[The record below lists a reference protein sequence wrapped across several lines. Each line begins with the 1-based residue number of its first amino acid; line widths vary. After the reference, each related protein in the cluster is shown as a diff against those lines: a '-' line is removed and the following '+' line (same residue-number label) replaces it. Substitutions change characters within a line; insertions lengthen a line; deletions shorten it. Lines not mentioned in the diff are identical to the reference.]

1 MLIISR
7 KWILGN
13 LPLAYPLQK
22 PQRLGLLHLIA
33 IAVAVVISEIWCG
46 VKTVRLQSDLFA
58 L

>member
-1 MLIISR
+1 MLIISK

-33 IAVAVVISEIWCG
+33 IAVAVVISEMWCG
-46 VKTVRLQSDLFA
+46 VKTV
-58 L
+58 

>member
-13 LPLAYPLQK
+13 LPLAYPPQK

-33 IAVAVVISEIWCG
+33 IAVAVIISEIWCG
-46 VKTVRLQSDLFA
+46 VKTV
-58 L
+58 